1 MEQKAY
7 QTVLTA
13 VYKICAEKGEAD
25 AADVAKAVGMTTD
38 EAESCIRRM
47 DEENLAVVIEIDMCC
62 GEEYIV
68 RGLTEKGEAL
78 LKEDG

>member
-13 VYKICAEKGEAD
+13 VHKICAEKGETD